1 MRVPASYIILALIS
15 LMYLLLFLD
24 LIKEAFIISGVAL
37 GLSLYV
43 VNKYLA
49 LSKCISRIPII
60 HISSHKIL
68 WREEVEA
75 NIRHPCKE
83 ANIEAQVDPHLSIS
97 AIKYLDEALL
107 IRMRGKWIGEI
118 ENPIMMRITMID
130 KLKLIRATRIYS
142 LPIQLIIEPPKSIG
156 DIEAGE
162 GTYMSLKPYDYLEPA
177 THMHWLTS
185 ARLNQLITRSP
196 RDPSLR
202 RESGTT
208 IILEWSK
215 CMSEGIDVRRI
226 DKALALLNSIQIS
239 NLCLVGPNGCIKV
252 KPNIYE
258 IEKLYRNPPE
268 IAVFTD
274 AAGGRRTMVITSM
287 KCIDFSSFILML
299 RRLPGDSKIIL
310 ATPEPRTAIDT
321 RGLPVEVI

>member
-83 ANIEAQVDPHLSIS
+83 ANIEAQVDPHL
-97 AIKYLDEALL
+97 
-107 IRMRGKWIGEI
+107 
-118 ENPIMMRITMID
+118 
-130 KLKLIRATRIYS
+130 RIYS

-299 RRLPGDSKIIL
+299 RRLPGDIKIIL